1 MMIKSMTAFARKQQ
15 QQETGTITWEVR
27 SVNSRY
33 LDINFRLPEMF
44 RELEPALREIVGK
57 YLRRGKV
64 DVSLRFRSDG
74 NANGDEIKINQ
85 TEAGKLRDALRQIKN
100 IVGEDAS
107 ISAVE
112 ILRWPGV
119 MQIIEGDRKGAF
131 KEALSLFEEDLQE
144 LNKARER
151 EGEKLGLFMEQ
162 RLEKILAE
170 VAGVKK
176 QLPSILQKQREVLF
190 ERFETAKI
198 ELDPNRLEQE
208 MVLLAQRADVDEE
221 IDRLEAH
228 VVEVRR
234 ILKEG
239 GEVGRRLDFLLQE
252 MNREAN
258 TLGSKSISEIT
269 TRAAIELKVLVEQVR
284 EQVQNVE

>member
-1 MMIKSMTAFARKQQ
+1 MTAFARKQQ